1 MQQERN
7 DRPIKITTGQQM
19 VASCSGAILTSL
31 FVTPLDVI
39 KIRLQSQAKPFKT
52 GQCFLYCNGLMD
64 HLCTCLNS
72 TRPRPWYQ
80 TPGKFTGTFDAF
92 VKIARYEGI
101 TRLWSGLPPTLAMAV
116 PATVVYFTCYDHLKY
131 YMGYKDGDASRAHI
145 AIVAGSVARVGAVTL
160 ISPLELIRTKMQSE
174 RLSYRELSKAIRLS
188 IKSEG
193 ISTVMRGLGS
203 TLLRDVPFSALYWY
217 GYELLKSKQM
227 NLAGCT
233 QPTFLQSF
241 YAGAI
246 SGTFAAIV
254 TLPFDVIKT
263 HQQIAVGEEL
273 SKFTSKSATS
283 SSTLSQIRKL
293 YMQQG
298 IRALFTGLVPRVVK
312 IAPACAIM
320 ISSYEYGKVFFAN
333 YNSQIQK
340 TEVQMNKI
348 TD

>member
-80 TPGKFTGTFDAF
+80 TPGKFTGTFSKSCRCANWRMRQCGWCYVIDPAILKESFNSKRIRKFHGTLDAF

-246 SGTFAAIV
+246 SGTVNFLI
-254 TLPFDVIKT
+254 
-263 HQQIAVGEEL
+263 
-273 SKFTSKSATS
+273 
-283 SSTLSQIRKL
+283 
-293 YMQQG
+293 
-298 IRALFTGLVPRVVK
+298 
-312 IAPACAIM
+312 
-320 ISSYEYGKVFFAN
+320 
-333 YNSQIQK
+333 
-340 TEVQMNKI
+340 
-348 TD
+348 